1 MKLFSTTCLTATFLL
16 GSLVP
21 AHADTFN
28 TKRCINMGNALDAP
42 SEGEWGHTIEASSF
56 KTVADAGFDTVRIP
70 VRWSAHT
77 GNAPDYKIEDAFF
90 NRVTEVIDQALE
102 NDLQVI
108 LNIHHFEEL
117 NTSPVENTAKFL
129 ALWDQIAK
137 RYKSLPE
144 SVYFEIINEPNADF
158 KGELMRKI
166 VTQAFK
172 QIRETNP
179 TRILIIGGDDW
190 SGIRSIP
197 SIPAIDDP
205 NQVYTFHYYDPFKF
219 THQKAGWTDLKNS
232 GKVNWG
238 SSADKAELKAAAK
251 YADKVQRET
260 GIPLFLG
267 EMGAYEKAPY
277 EDVVNY
283 TRATREAFE
292 NAGISWC
299 VWNFTAT
306 FPFFDMTSKTW
317 DGNKLTALGLSS
329 DQTTSEVKKIVE
341 KASVETPSFEGQSL
355 DEAFNALRRKIG
367 LDGELLM
374 APYADQLNSY
384 GSAKAKVVKDKYV
397 PDGKALEVKSRKG
410 KNPWDSG
417 LSGPIAGE
425 IKRGDTVI
433 MSYWAKVVKGEG
445 FISNAGIQ
453 LNSEPYTPLAT
464 ESAKL
469 SSEWEQFFVSATATR
484 DYKSSEAGYSMQVAG
499 AKQTLR
505 IGPVFVF
512 NLGQNVDITKLPRN

>member
-1 MKLFSTTCLTATFLL
+1 
-16 GSLVP
+16 
-21 AHADTFN
+21 
-28 TKRCINMGNALDAP
+28 
-42 SEGEWGHTIEASSF
+42 
-56 KTVADAGFDTVRIP
+56 
-70 VRWSAHT
+70 
-77 GNAPDYKIEDAFF
+77 
-90 NRVTEVIDQALE
+90 
-102 NDLQVI
+102 
-108 LNIHHFEEL
+108 
-117 NTSPVENTAKFL
+117 
-129 ALWDQIAK
+129 
-137 RYKSLPE
+137 
-144 SVYFEIINEPNADF
+144 
-158 KGELMRKI
+158 
-166 VTQAFK
+166 
-172 QIRETNP
+172 
-179 TRILIIGGDDW
+179 
-190 SGIRSIP
+190 
-197 SIPAIDDP
+197 
-205 NQVYTFHYYDPFKF
+205 
-219 THQKAGWTDLKNS
+219 
-232 GKVNWG
+232 
-238 SSADKAELKAAAK
+238 
-251 YADKVQRET
+251 
-260 GIPLFLG
+260 
-267 EMGAYEKAPY
+267 MGAYEKAPY

-292 NAGISWC
+292 SAGISWC

-306 FPFFDMTSKTW
+306 FPFFD
-317 DGNKLTALGLSS
+317 
-329 DQTTSEVKKIVE
+329 
-341 KASVETPSFEGQSL
+341 
-355 DEAFNALRRKIG
+355 LRRKIG

-505 IGPVFVF
+505 IGPVFVL
-512 NLGQNVDITKLPRN
+512 NLGQNVDINQMPRN